1 MLAPN
6 SAEQPWV
13 GQPLAGRT
21 AVVTGAS
28 TGIGRAIACE
38 LAAAGANVMVH
49 AGRRQ
54 MAAEETAAA
63 VVARGR
69 QSWVLMADLGEVS
82 EQDRLVEEAWKL
94 GSRIDIWINNA
105 GADVLTG
112 AAAGWDFETKL
123 ERLWRVD
130 VVATMRLSRQV
141 GQRMLAD
148 RERANGL
155 LPSIMTV
162 GWDQAER
169 GMEGDSG
176 EMFAAT
182 KGAIMAFTRSLAK
195 SLAPHVRVNCLAPG
209 WIRTAWGESTTSYWH
224 QRACREAL
232 LGRWGSPE
240 DVARVATFLASP
252 ASAFIT
258 GHILP
263 INGGSGSHG

>member
-1 MLAPN
+1 MNDAELSAP
-6 SAEQPWV
+6 AL
-13 GQPLAGRT
+13 PLAGRT
-21 AVVTGAS
+21 AVVTGS
-28 TGIGRAIACE
+28 SSGIGRAIAWE
-38 LAAAGANVMVH
+38 LAAAGADVVVH
-49 AGRRQ
+49 AGQRRA
-54 MAAEETAAA
+54 AAEETAAA
-63 VVARGR
+63 ITARGR
-69 QSWVLMADLGEVS
+69 KSWVLQADLTEPS
-82 EQDRLVEEAWKL
+82 EQDRLVAEAWKL
-94 GSRIDIWINNA
+94 VPRIDIWINNA

-112 AAAGWDFETKL
+112 VAANWDFETKL
-123 ERLWRVD
+123 DRLWRVD
-130 VVATMRLSRQV
+130 VVATIRLARLV

-148 RERANGL
+148 PERGQGF

-209 WIRTAWGESTTSYWH
+209 WIRTSWGESTNTYWH
-224 QRACREAL
+224 QRACRESL

-252 ASAFIT
+252 AAAFIT
-258 GHILP
+258 GQILP
-263 INGGSGSHG
+263 INGGSGPHG